1 MNSRGSEAFGS
12 GCNCHLHVYNRTTLR
27 FRWIGRNVLAGK
39 PRRPE
44 LAINVECVLARML
57 LLVGAVLLIASCS
70 GYNYSD
76 VGETEFQRTGQR
88 SMLPDWRKQCD
99 GAQP

>member
-12 GCNCHLHVYNRTTLR
+12 ACHCQSHVHNRTTLR

-39 PRRPE
+39 ARRPE
-44 LAINVECVLARML
+44 LALNLESVLARML
-57 LLVGAVLLIASCS
+57 LLVGAVLLIAACS

-76 VGETEFQRTGQR
+76 VGESEFQRTGQR

-99 GAQP
+99 GAEP